1 MTTRTFAF
9 YVLAIALGV
18 ILGDLFIREL
28 TANPIHLP

>member
-18 ILGDLFIREL
+18 ILAALALKQIWHG
-28 TANPIHLP
+28 IHLQ

>member
-18 ILGDLFIREL
+18 ILAALALKQIGHG
-28 TANPIHLP
+28 IHLP